1 MERAGLGVSPRRA
14 AWAAGVHAAL
24 ATARM
29 RLITI
34 SRYPGQL
41 TVDIFIPIVFAS
53 MPILLGRA
61 AAGESAQANFLR
73 HTGSG
78 NYVGY
83 MLLGSSVF
91 MVVTY
96 AFWLIAYWLRWE
108 QETGTLESLY
118 LTPTSRLWMVAGVSS
133 YSALRALATGSAAYL
148 IGSWIYGSNPWQ
160 GDLIVAGL
168 FVLVG
173 LVPLFGMTLIF
184 GAVILR
190 VKEANA
196 LVGLMQWVVT
206 LLMGTFFPVAVFPP
220 LMRVAALLFPPTWMV
235 NGVRAALL
243 GVDYYFGAWYAD
255 WAVLWGFLL
264 IAPLLG
270 AWAFA
275 SAERSLRRHEGLGEF

>member
-1 MERAGLGVSPRRA
+1 
-14 AWAAGVHAAL
+14 
-24 ATARM
+24 M

-41 TVDIFIPIVFAS
+41 TVDILMPIVFAS

-61 AAGESAQANFLR
+61 TAGESAEANFLR
-73 HTGSG
+73 NTGST

-118 LTPTSRLWMVAGVSS
+118 LAPTARGWMVAGVAS
-133 YSALRALATGSAAYL
+133 YSALRSLVTGSVAYL
-148 IGSWIYGSNPWQ
+148 IGSWIYGSDPGQ
-160 GDLIVAGL
+160 GDLLVAAL

-173 LVPLFGMTLIF
+173 LVPVFGMTLIF
-184 GAVILR
+184 GAVVLR

-220 LMRVAALLFPPTWMV
+220 LMRLAALLFPPTWMM

-243 GVDYYFGAWYAD
+243 GASYYFGVWYAD
-255 WAVLWGFLL
+255 WAVLWAFLL
-264 IAPLLG
+264 VVPLFG
-270 AWAFA
+270 AWVFA
-275 SAERSLRRHEGLGEF
+275 AAERNLRRHEGLGEF

>member
-1 MERAGLGVSPRRA
+1 
-14 AWAAGVHAAL
+14 
-24 ATARM
+24 M

-41 TVDIFIPIVFAS
+41 TVDILIPIVFAS

-61 AAGESAQANFLR
+61 AAGESAEANFLR
-73 HTGSG
+73 NTGSG

-118 LTPTSRLWMVAGVSS
+118 LTPTSRLWMAAGVSA
-133 YSALRALATGSAAYL
+133 YSALRALLTGGLAYL
-148 IGSWIYGSNPWQ
+148 IGSWIYGTNPWQ
-160 GDLIVAGL
+160 GDLLVAGL
-168 FVLVG
+168 FVAVG
-173 LVPLFGMTLIF
+173 LVPLFGMTLLF
-184 GAVILR
+184 GALVLR

-196 LVGLMQWVVT
+196 LVGLMQWVVS
-206 LLMGTFFPVAVFPP
+206 LLMGTFFPVAMFPP
-220 LMRVAALLFPPTWMV
+220 LMRAVALLFPPSWMV

-243 GVDYYFGAWYAD
+243 GVDYYFGAWYRD
-255 WAVLWGFLL
+255 WAVLWGFMLV
-264 IAPLLG
+264 APLLG
-270 AWAFA
+270 AWVFA
-275 SAERSLRRHEGLGEF
+275 SAENRLRRHEGLGAF